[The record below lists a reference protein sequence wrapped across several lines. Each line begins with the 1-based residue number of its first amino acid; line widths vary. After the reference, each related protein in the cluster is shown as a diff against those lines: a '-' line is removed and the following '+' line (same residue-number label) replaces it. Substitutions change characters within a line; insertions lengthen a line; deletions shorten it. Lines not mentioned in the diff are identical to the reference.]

1 MDRPCSHVFLF
12 ALIIACASVPG
23 CGGGGAI
30 PGLMVITTSL
40 PAGTVNQP
48 YSALL
53 MATGGAPPYFWI
65 LTGTT
70 AMPPGLNWDATN
82 GSGTISGT
90 PTTPG
95 TYGPYGFE
103 VFDSNGA
110 NAFSSAPALTIT
122 ISPAPATSAFCAPRG
137 NEAELSSANSYAFL
151 AKGTD
156 SVGNPIDV
164 AGSFTPD
171 GKGGISDAAVD
182 YNGITNGAEQLV
194 VNLSASSY
202 GFGSPGEGCLHL
214 VFAGPATTAT
224 SVRAT
229 RAGSTFAPANVTRA
243 RSIKASAIAASV
255 VSSVDFRFS
264 LSDYDGV
271 AYNSGRIIESDGTNG
286 SENNVSGFMH
296 LQTPGAFELAA
307 LKPNYAFGMD
317 GWTPTAP
324 GILRTALAGTFV
336 NRSGNLSAGYADLN
350 AGGAASGE
358 LTDGH
363 GALSSTIDAITGRG
377 TGSFSIATPSGDLS
391 FDFVFYVVNGSDLI
405 LLSSD
410 SPTANRAT
418 PLLAGRALA
427 SNAAYS
433 SGSLSGYYLWASQ
446 GFVVRG
452 STIGNAAAIGTM
464 NATSTGAI
472 PTATMYSNLAGSYVS
487 NQYSN
492 NSYTVEA
499 ASARVSVTGLTAM
512 PPVMYLTSGSADDG
526 IAGFLIGTDTE
537 ASSGGIFRQS
547 ASLPSYVVANVSG
560 NYAASEAEA
569 VDGLNGAFLA
579 SFTFTGKGGYTVT
592 PQPTGAIS
600 NLPHLGMISI
610 RADGSGNLDGER
622 FPFVTN
628 GAALFAIP
636 ESGDPSLLVFAE
648 SASPK

>member
-1 MDRPCSHVFLF
+1 MDRPRSHAILF
-12 ALIIACASVPG
+12 ALIVACASVPG

-30 PGLMVITTSL
+30 PGLMVKTTSL
-40 PAGTVNQP
+40 PDGSVNQP

-53 MATGGAPPYFWI
+53 MATGGTPPYFWI

-70 AMPPGLNWDATN
+70 VMPPGLNWDATS

-90 PTTPG
+90 PTTAG
-95 TYGPYGFE
+95 TYGPYGFK
-103 VFDSNGA
+103 VFDSNNA
-110 NAFSSAPALTIT
+110 TAFSTGLTIT
-122 ISPAPATSAFCAPRG
+122 ISPAPATSASCAPRG
-137 NEAELSSANSYAFL
+137 SEAELSSANPYAFL

-156 SVGNPIDV
+156 SAGNPIDI

-171 GKGGISDAAVD
+171 GKGGISKAAVD
-182 YNGITNGAEQLV
+182 YNGITNGPEQLV
-194 VNLSASSY
+194 VNVSASSY
-202 GFGSPGEGCLHL
+202 GFGSSEQGCLHL

-224 SVRAT
+224 SVSAT
-229 RAGSTFAPANVTRA
+229 GAWSTFAPPNVTRA
-243 RSIKASAIAASV
+243 RSIKASARAASV
-255 VSSVDFRFS
+255 VSSVEFRFS

-271 AYNSGRIIESDGTNG
+271 VYHTGRIIESDGTNG
-286 SENNVSGFMH
+286 SGTNVSGFMH
-296 LQTPGAFELAA
+296 VQTPSAFEVTA
-307 LKPNYAFGMD
+307 LKPNYAFGLD

-324 GILRTALAGTFV
+324 GILRTALAGTFM

-363 GALSSTIDAITGRG
+363 GALSGTIDATTGRG
-377 TGSFSIATPSGDLS
+377 TGTFSITTPSGDLS
-391 FDFVFYVVNGSDLI
+391 FDFVFYVLNGSDLI

-410 SPTANRAT
+410 SAMAYTAT

-433 SGSLSGYYLWASQ
+433 SASLSGYYLLASQ
-446 GFVVRG
+446 GLVVRG
-452 STIGNAAAIGTM
+452 STIGNSAAIGTM
-464 NATSTGAI
+464 NATGTGAI
-472 PTATMYSNLAGSYVS
+472 PTATIYSNLAGSYVS

-499 ASARVSVTGLTAM
+499 ASARVSITGLTAM

-526 IAGFLIGTDTE
+526 IAGFLIGTDAE
-537 ASSGGIFRQS
+537 ASSGEILRQS
-547 ASLPSYVVANVSG
+547 ASLPNYVLANVSG

-569 VDGLNGAFLA
+569 VDGLNGAFLT
-579 SFTFTGKGGYTVT
+579 SFTFTGRGGYTVT
-592 PQPTGAIS
+592 PEPTGARS

-610 RADGSGNLDGER
+610 RADGSGSLDGGR

-648 SASPK
+648 SAPPE

>member
-1 MDRPCSHVFLF
+1 MDRPRSHVFLF

-23 CGGGGAI
+23 CGGTGAI
-30 PGLMVITTSL
+30 PGLMVKTTSL
-40 PAGTVNQP
+40 PDGTVNQP

-65 LTGTT
+65 LAGTT

-90 PTTPG
+90 PTTAG
-95 TYGPYGFE
+95 TYGPYGFK
-103 VFDSNGA
+103 VFDANGVTA
-110 NAFSSAPALTIT
+110 SSTSLTIT
-122 ISPAPATSAFCAPRG
+122 INRAPATSAFCAPRG
-137 NEAELSSANSYAFL
+137 NEAELSPANPYAFL

-156 SVGNPIDV
+156 GVGNPIDI

-171 GKGGISDAAVD
+171 GKGGISNAAVD
-182 YNGITNGAEQLV
+182 YNGITNGPEPLV

-202 GFGSPGEGCLHL
+202 GFGSSGEGCLHL

-224 SVRAT
+224 SVSAT
-229 RAGSTFAPANVTRA
+229 GAGSSFAPANVTRA
-243 RSIKASAIAASV
+243 RSIKTSAIAASV
-255 VSSVDFRFS
+255 VPRVELRFS
-264 LSDYDGV
+264 LGDYDGV
-271 AYNSGRIIESDGTNG
+271 AYHTGRIIESDATNG
-286 SENNVSGFMH
+286 SGTNVSGFMH
-296 LQTPGAFELAA
+296 LQTPSAFELAA

-324 GILRTALAGTFV
+324 GILRTALAGTFM

-363 GALSSTIDAITGRG
+363 GVLSSTIDATTGRG
-377 TGSFSIATPSGDLS
+377 TGSFSIATPCGDLS
-391 FDFVFYVVNGSDLI
+391 FDFVFYVLNGSDLI

-410 SPTANRAT
+410 SAMANSAT
-418 PLLAGRALA
+418 PLLAGRALE
-427 SNAAYS
+427 SNAAHS
-433 SGSLSGYYLWASQ
+433 SASLSGYYLLASH
-446 GFVVRG
+446 GLVVRG

-464 NATSTGAI
+464 NATGTGAI

-487 NQYSN
+487 NQSSDDSYS
-492 NSYTVEA
+492 VEA
-499 ASARVSVTGLTAM
+499 ASARVSVTGLMAM
-512 PPVMYLTSGSADDG
+512 PPVMYLTSGGADDG

-537 ASSGGIFRQS
+537 ASSGEILRQS
-547 ASLPSYVVANVSG
+547 ASLPSYVLANVSG

-569 VDGLNGAFLA
+569 VDGLNGAFLT

-610 RADGSGNLDGER
+610 RADGSGNLDGGR

-648 SASPK
+648 SAPPK

>member
-1 MDRPCSHVFLF
+1 MDRPRSHAILF
-12 ALIIACASVPG
+12 ALIVACASVPG

-30 PGLMVITTSL
+30 PGLMVKTTSL
-40 PAGTVNQP
+40 PDGSVNQP

-53 MATGGAPPYFWI
+53 MATGGTPPYFWI

-70 AMPPGLNWDATN
+70 VMPPGLNWDATS
-82 GSGTISGT
+82 GSGTISGA
-90 PTTPG
+90 PTTAG
-95 TYGPYGFE
+95 TYGPYGFK
-103 VFDSNGA
+103 VFDSNNA
-110 NAFSSAPALTIT
+110 TAFSTGLTIT
-122 ISPAPATSAFCAPRG
+122 ISPAPATSASCAPRG
-137 NEAELSSANSYAFL
+137 SEAELSSANPYAFL

-156 SVGNPIDV
+156 SAGNPIDI

-171 GKGGISDAAVD
+171 GKGGISKAAVD
-182 YNGITNGAEQLV
+182 YNGITNGPEQLV
-194 VNLSASSY
+194 VNVSASSY
-202 GFGSPGEGCLHL
+202 GFGSSEQGCLHL

-224 SVRAT
+224 SVSAT
-229 RAGSTFAPANVTRA
+229 GAWSTFAPPNVTRA
-243 RSIKASAIAASV
+243 RSIKASARAASV
-255 VSSVDFRFS
+255 VSSVEFRFS

-271 AYNSGRIIESDGTNG
+271 VYHTGRIIESDGTNG
-286 SENNVSGFMH
+286 SGTNVSGFMH
-296 LQTPGAFELAA
+296 VQTPSAFEVTA
-307 LKPNYAFGMD
+307 LKPNYAFGLD

-324 GILRTALAGTFV
+324 GILRTALAGTFM

-363 GALSSTIDAITGRG
+363 GALSGTIDATTGRG
-377 TGSFSIATPSGDLS
+377 TGTFSITTPSGDLS
-391 FDFVFYVVNGSDLI
+391 FDFVFYVLNGSDLI

-410 SPTANRAT
+410 SAMAYTAT

-433 SGSLSGYYLWASQ
+433 SASLSGYYLLASQ
-446 GFVVRG
+446 GLVVRG
-452 STIGNAAAIGTM
+452 STIGNSAAIGTM
-464 NATSTGAI
+464 NATGTGAI
-472 PTATMYSNLAGSYVS
+472 PTATIYSNLAGSYVS

-499 ASARVSVTGLTAM
+499 ASARVSITGLTAM

-526 IAGFLIGTDTE
+526 IAGFLIGTDAE
-537 ASSGGIFRQS
+537 ASSGEILRQS
-547 ASLPSYVVANVSG
+547 ASLPNYVLANVSG

-569 VDGLNGAFLA
+569 VDGLNGAFLT
-579 SFTFTGKGGYTVT
+579 SFTFTGRGGYTVT
-592 PQPTGAIS
+592 PQPTGARS

-610 RADGSGNLDGER
+610 RADGSGSLDGGR

-648 SASPK
+648 SAPPE